1 MLFSFAVC
9 ARVPT
14 VQINFQILILNP
26 LNLIFAW
33 KTVKRMKACRQY
45 WYFELLGWLLLIAL
59 FMQIWQNYAEGMSI
73 LALSLLARYCVKSTM
88 MDLSP
93 NNYGLQKHIV
103 KKFRKNK

>member
-1 MLFSFAVC
+1 MLCQSFPYVYFN
-9 ARVPT
+9 VYL
-14 VQINFQILILNP
+14 FFL
-26 LNLIFAW
+26 
-33 KTVKRMKACRQY
+33 Y
-45 WYFELLGWLLLIAL
+45 WYYELLGWLLLIAL
-59 FMQIWQNYAEGMSI
+59 FLQIWQNYADGMSI